1 MKRISC
7 QLPEAVKT
15 QGRMSVGSPAE
26 ADSCFYP
33 HMTWW
38 GSLSFHQSVDANLAV
53 LKLEAEPGTQE
64 EHRAGGKE
72 LKGHTIERE
81 DILRF
86 LSN

>member
-1 MKRISC
+1 M
-7 QLPEAVKT
+7 
-15 QGRMSVGSPAE
+15 
-26 ADSCFYP
+26 
-33 HMTWW
+33 
-38 GSLSFHQSVDANLAV
+38 SFHQSVDANLAV
-53 LKLEAEPGTQE
+53 LKLETEPGTQE